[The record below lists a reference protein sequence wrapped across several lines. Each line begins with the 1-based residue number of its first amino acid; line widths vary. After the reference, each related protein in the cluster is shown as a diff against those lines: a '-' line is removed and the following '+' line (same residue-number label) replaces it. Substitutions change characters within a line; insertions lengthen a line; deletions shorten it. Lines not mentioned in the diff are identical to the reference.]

1 LSTQKK
7 MRLSDGN
14 ARTLLIE
21 LAQIDAELV
30 RLELEVK
37 LKEKRF
43 QKQQERVDAIRQAVT
58 VLENYE

>member
-1 LSTQKK
+1 MSTQKK

>member
-1 LSTQKK
+1 